1 MIRDRERVQRR
12 VGRTRRCSPPGA
24 NTPHLISSVSRS
36 RQTRDPMAAA
46 PAPQPA
52 VFGSPALDQAVA
64 GVTAGIV
71 STFALQPLDLLK
83 VQLQVSTAPKTRGTL
98 GNISWGLREIVRTGG
113 ARALYR
119 GLTPNLVGNASSWG
133 SYFLWSVHL
142 SPCIARADL
151 TLFVPPASP
160 RYTMLKARMDG
171 GKDHKLSAGQHLLA
185 SATSGASCRASPASS
200 VVTDSTV
207 SCRCHHGRPDQPYMG
222 RQDAHVHDAG
232 RAGQGVPR
240 SHPSVPFSDQRS
252 LVRTL
257 ADDNVRPQTVSRPS
271 RGKKACEGWPRA

>member
-1 MIRDRERVQRR
+1 
-12 VGRTRRCSPPGA
+12 
-24 NTPHLISSVSRS
+24 
-36 RQTRDPMAAA
+36 MAAA

-151 TLFVPPASP
+151 TLL
-160 RYTMLKARMDG
+160 RRT
-171 GKDHKLSAGQHLLA
+171 
-185 SATSGASCRASPASS
+185 
-200 VVTDSTV
+200 
-207 SCRCHHGRPDQPYMG
+207 RPQ
-222 RQDAHVHDAG
+222 VHDAQGAHG
-232 RAGQGVPR
+232 RRQGPQAERRPAPPR
-240 SHPSVPFSDQRS
+240 VGHLGCVLPWFSCILGSH
-252 LVRTL
+252 
-257 ADDNVRPQTVSRPS
+257 
-271 RGKKACEGWPRA
+271 